1 MLGRR
6 ILFSERERHR
16 LDLVLRAPAASSQP
30 LLFLLHELSSGLLTV
45 TDGVVGAKGKRR
57 AARAV
62 TAFFRY
68 PTSAL
73 FFSVTTR
80 RESRAP
86 TLPPTE
92 WRDFLAG
99 VFQLRI
105 AIKAQDRGGCSE
117 ALAELRVCLVR
128 IAGPEI

>member
-1 MLGRR
+1 VPPRLNIGQGRW
-6 ILFSERERHR
+6 L
-16 LDLVLRAPAASSQP
+16 AAEQWSVNIGDEARRQMSA
-30 LLFLLHELSSGLLTV
+30 V
-45 TDGVVGAKGKRR
+45 AKK
-57 AARAV
+57 V
-62 TAFFRY
+62 
-68 PTSAL
+68 
-73 FFSVTTR
+73 
-80 RESRAP
+80 
-86 TLPPTE
+86 E